1 MTQSL
6 WYLKQD
12 DRVHGPYP
20 VPRVAE
26 LLEAGSVDPDWE
38 ISLNGKDWLTIRES
52 GQFEESA
59 RKWALRNE
67 GDPDWR
73 EERHKARQR
82 WLGSEGVE
90 AMPIRDTSQDERT
103 RQAIAQDHRRTEALL
118 EEERSKRT
126 SLVPLLLGILLLLV
140 VGIGVWWGQREKPI
154 QAGIALAADCAAPAS
169 DGINW
174 SGCDK
179 RGLAQAGLKARN
191 ARMAKARLDNAQLAG
206 ADLAY
211 AVLTGASLRGA
222 ELKGASL
229 MGADLTGADLTGADL
244 SDASLEYAV
253 LKDGRLPGVR
263 LDRARLDKATWVDGR
278 VCAEGSLGE
287 CR

>member
-1 MTQSL
+1 MTQPL
-6 WYLKQD
+6 WYLKQG

-59 RKWALRNE
+59 RKWASRDA

-73 EERHKARQR
+73 EERQKARQR
-82 WLGSEGVE
+82 WLGNEDIE

-103 RQAIAQDHRRTEALL
+103 RQAIARDHQRTEALL
-118 EEERSKRT
+118 QEARGRRT
-126 SLVPLLLGILLLLV
+126 SLVPLLLGILLLLL
-140 VGIGVWWGQREKPI
+140 VGLGVWWGQREKPI
-154 QAGIALAADCAAPAS
+154 QAGITQAADCTASPS

-179 RGLAQAGLKARN
+179 RGLALAGLKARN
-191 ARMAKARLDNAQLAG
+191 ARMAKARLDNTQLTG

-211 AVLTGASLRGA
+211 AVLAGASLRGA

-229 MGADLTGADLTGADL
+229 MGADLTGADLT
-244 SDASLEYAV
+244 DASLEYAV

-278 VCAEGSLGE
+278 VCAPGSLGE